1 MGNSR
6 ANLQTSL
13 PLSNLSIKVSNSL
26 SNFKAS
32 SIFPKKAVR
41 KGTGKIRVYSGDNML
56 PEVSPAGRRSAPQE
70 IERKTSQLS
79 YSTER
84 FALAELITAQDR
96 RDADDDIADIEADSV
111 SDQTERLLL
120 GLEAA
125 VITKAFTA
133 GNFASGHTATLTN
146 DWSSASSDPFKEIQT
161 AQEAIIKALGGL
173 PPDSMA
179 LDLVSYNTLCRHPD
193 IVDRVKYVMGSVAV
207 VNETALSQLFN
218 MQVHIMNAVK
228 NSAQPDTSGT
238 VTKAFMTSDKC
249 LVYRSAGG
257 DGLRSTAFG
266 RMLVPEG
273 GNLAVRRYED
283 GRVDGDWVET
293 ALEYALQFMAVD
305 SVSSGKAIGGY
316 LISNTSP

>member
-13 PLSNLSIKVSNSL
+13 PLSNLSIKASN
-26 SNFKAS
+26 
-32 SIFPKKAVR
+32 IFPTTAVR

-146 DWSSASSDPFKEIQT
+146 D
-161 AQEAIIKALGGL
+161 
-173 PPDSMA
+173 
-179 LDLVSYNTLCRHPD
+179 
-193 IVDRVKYVMGSVAV
+193 
-207 VNETALSQLFN
+207 
-218 MQVHIMNAVK
+218 
-228 NSAQPDTSGT
+228 
-238 VTKAFMTSDKC
+238 
-249 LVYRSAGG
+249 RS
-257 DGLRSTAFG
+257 
-266 RMLVPEG
+266 E
-273 GNLAVRRYED
+273 E
-283 GRVDGDWVET
+283 
-293 ALEYALQFMAVD
+293 
-305 SVSSGKAIGGY
+305 
-316 LISNTSP
+316 